1 MKANRL
7 NIIPFYISVAIFL
20 AAMFANIHLL
30 ELIFKPL
37 MILSLMYFFIK
48 SVNIRTS
55 SFFKYTLLA
64 LSFSLIGDVFLMFN
78 KDDGLLFILG
88 IAAFLIGHV
97 FYILAFSR
105 ILIENK
111 VKFNWFLI
119 VLVGLL
125 FSATIPLLVLRAG
138 EFAIPVFMYS
148 LTICTMLAF
157 ALQLLKVKGVGVII
171 SIGAALFVISDSLIA
186 ILKFITPI
194 SHGGWWVML
203 TYIAAQYLI
212 IIGLER
218 YFSIYQK

>member
-1 MKANRL
+1 MRSKL
-7 NIIPFYISVAIFL
+7 NIIPFYISTAIFL
-20 AAMFANIHLL
+20 VAMFANIHLL

-37 MILSLMYFFIK
+37 MILSLMFFFAK
-48 SVNIRTS
+48 SVNLRS
-55 SFFKYTLLA
+55 S
-64 LSFSLIGDVFLMFN
+64 LSFRFTLIALTFCLMGDVFLMLN

-111 VKFNWFLI
+111 VKFNWYLV

-125 FSATIPLLVLRAG
+125 FSSTIPLLVLRAG
-138 EFAIPVFMYS
+138 DFALPIFMYS

-194 SHGGWWVML
+194 PHGGWWVML